1 MTATID
7 PLLVSSQPGVRPAVR
22 HHVRVAAARHPRMV
36 ERTAVRPARPAH
48 PGGRVAPRP
57 SEKVFRRRRRMVG
70 AILAIIAGSAAFLVL
85 NPHAFASQSGGPSAP
100 RTITVLQGDT
110 IWGIA
115 RTLKPKGG
123 IGDLVSDIVRLNGAR
138 IHPGQQ
144 LILP

>member
-7 PLLVSSQPGVRPAVR
+7 PLFALSQPGVRPAVR
-22 HHVRVAAARHPRMV
+22 HHVRVAAARQPRMV
-36 ERTAVRPARPAH
+36 ERTAERPARPSS
-48 PGGRVAPRP
+48 GRAAVRPRP
-57 SEKVFRRRRRMVG
+57 SERVFRRRRRVVG
-70 AILAIIAGSAAFLVL
+70 LVLATVAGSVAFLVL
-85 NPHAFASQSGGPSAP
+85 NPHAIASQSGGPSAP
-100 RTITVLQGDT
+100 RTITVLEGDT

-138 IHPGQQ
+138 IHPGQE